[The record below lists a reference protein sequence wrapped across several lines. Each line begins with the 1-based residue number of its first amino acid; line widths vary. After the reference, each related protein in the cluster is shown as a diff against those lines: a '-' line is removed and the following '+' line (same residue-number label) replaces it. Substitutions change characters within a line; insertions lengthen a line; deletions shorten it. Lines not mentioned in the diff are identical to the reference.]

1 MYLNSIYLY
10 INMHTSYSYSRSTNL
25 LQVKHMLKSPGGTF
39 GSGLH
44 RTRLLFT
51 ACIDWFGDQTLN
63 EGRDNGDIATNKS
76 FK

>member
-1 MYLNSIYLY
+1 MY
-10 INMHTSYSYSRSTNL
+10 TSYSYIRSTNL
-25 LQVKHMLKSPGGTF
+25 LQVKHMSKAPGGTF
-39 GSGLH
+39 G

-51 ACIDWFGDQTLN
+51 ACIDRFGDQTVN